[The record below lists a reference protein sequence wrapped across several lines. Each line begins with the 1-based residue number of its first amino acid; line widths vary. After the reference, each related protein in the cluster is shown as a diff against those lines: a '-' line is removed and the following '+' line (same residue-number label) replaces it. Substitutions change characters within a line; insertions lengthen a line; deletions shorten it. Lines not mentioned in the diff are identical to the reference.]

1 MSTFVIEQCSSPVF
15 EVSMAV
21 DKSRVLEHLQKE
33 VYCHLGIS
41 KVHGIGVFAIRSI
54 PKGVKPLVSL
64 IKIKEFEFTN
74 KEFKKLP
81 ASVRKEIE
89 MFCYY
94 DSKKH
99 LIPSIGL
106 NSMNMAFYM
115 NHSKDPNVKYLKN
128 GQIVTLRR
136 IKANDELFFDYD
148 DAFGE
153 KHIF

>member
-1 MSTFVIEQCSSPVF
+1 
-15 EVSMAV
+15 MAI
-21 DKSRVLEHLQKE
+21 DKLRVLEHLQKE

-64 IKIKEFEFTN
+64 LKIKEFEFSK
-74 KEFKKLP
+74 KEIKNLP
-81 ASVRKEIE
+81 TGVRKELE

-94 DSKKH
+94 DSKKY

-115 NHSKDPNVKYLKN
+115 NHSKDPNVKFLKN
-128 GQIVTLRR
+128 GDLVA
-136 IKANDELFFDYD
+136 IKKIKIGEELLFDYD
-148 DAFGE
+148 EAFGE
-153 KHIF
+153 IHTF

>member
-1 MSTFVIEQCSSPVF
+1 
-15 EVSMAV
+15 MAV

-64 IKIKEFEFTN
+64 IKIKEFEFSK
-74 KEFKKLP
+74 KEIKKLP
-81 ASVRKEIE
+81 ASVRKEVE

-106 NSMNMAFYM
+106 NSMNLSFYM
-115 NHSKDPNVKYLKN
+115 NHSKKPNVKFLKN
-128 GQIVTLRR
+128 GDIVAIKQIKTGE
-136 IKANDELFFDYD
+136 ELFFDYD
-148 DAFGE
+148 EAFGE
-153 KHIF
+153 KHTF

>member
-1 MSTFVIEQCSSPVF
+1 
-15 EVSMAV
+15 MAI
-21 DKSRVLEHLQKE
+21 DKARVLEHLQTE

-41 KVHGIGVFAIRSI
+41 KVHGIGVFAIRDI

-64 IKIKEFEFTN
+64 LKIKEFKFS
-74 KEFKKLP
+74 KEEIKQLP
-81 ASVRKEIE
+81 RSVRKEVE

-115 NHSKDPNVKYLKN
+115 NHSKKPNVEYLKN
-128 GQIVTLRR
+128 GDLVALRK
-136 IKANDELFFDYD
+136 IKANEELFFDYD
-148 DAFGE
+148 EAFDE
-153 KHIF
+153 EHSF